1 MHTRLPFLCALAA
14 LLASAPA
21 LADDPAPAAAPA
33 AAGAESAAAAD
44 PEEAFYRLFADL
56 QEKFEAGDLAGVTAG
71 FKAAL
76 ADPVHAPNAPR
87 IFAIFLNYLLQTSQ
101 LDAAKAEFLGAL
113 RTEPAWAEPCSG
125 CIYGYLSETGDRAG
139 VIDWARTLLTQDV
152 PEPFLVSATEWLATG
167 LLASG
172 DRAGALAAATNG
184 LARFPVGAYAPAAER
199 FARAALGARD
209 LGTAEDF
216 LAAIEGR
223 EGYEPSAACL
233 RLRLL
238 GARGRFAEAAAALP
252 GLRGKA
258 SDDELL
264 RALRDV
270 FADARNAKDDAG
282 LDAVAAVGALDPA
295 FDGAS
300 GIRRASARE
309 WLGVP
314 LRGEGGPALYAQRF
328 DRLLSLDF
336 PPSQLY
342 DFWTRYFYD
351 VLGDEAALRSV
362 AAAGRTLKQRLPDAA
377 DREMMRVYELD
388 ADFLLGDYD
397 GCLALIDEGIP
408 DHDPAWHEMMKT
420 KVLAHRAEAAE
431 DWAGAARGYA
441 KFVSMLPIEEQQDPT
456 TGIVYS
462 RLTLVGNNQRRIAGL
477 WRKAGDEAKAR
488 SAISAARDAYRKAL
502 AGNLAGK
509 ETGDYIQAQLDSLD
523 AENPVTDEF

>member
-1 MHTRLPFLCALAA
+1 MHFRLPLLCALAA

-21 LADDPAPAAAPA
+21 FADDPAPASSPA
-33 AAGAESAAAAD
+33 AAAEDAAAD
-44 PEEAFYRLFADL
+44 PEEAFHRLFADL
-56 QEKFEAGDLAGVTAG
+56 QGKFDAGDLEGVTAG

-76 ADPVHAPNAPR
+76 ADPVQAPNAPR
-87 IFAIFLNYLLQTSQ
+87 IFPIFLSYLLQTAQ
-101 LDAAKAEFLGAL
+101 LDVAKSEFLGAL
-113 RTEPAWAEPCSG
+113 RTDPAWAEPCSG
-125 CIYGYLSETGDRAG
+125 YIYGYLSETGDRAG
-139 VIDWARTLLTQDV
+139 AIDWARTLLTQDI
-152 PEPFLVSATEWLATG
+152 PEAFLVSATEWLATG

-184 LARFPVGAYAPAAER
+184 LARFPVEAYVPAAER
-199 FARAALGARD
+199 FVRAALAARD
-209 LGTAEDF
+209 LGLAEDF

-223 EGYEPSAACL
+223 EGYAAAAACL

-258 SDDELL
+258 SDEELL

-270 FADARNAKDDAG
+270 FASARNAKDDAG

-295 FDGAS
+295 FAGAS

-342 DFWTRYFYD
+342 EFWTRYFYD

-362 AAAGRTLKQRLPDAA
+362 AAAGRELKKRLPDAA

-420 KVLAHRAEAAE
+420 KVLAHKAEAAE

-441 KFVSMLPIEEQQDPT
+441 KFIAMLPVEEQQDPT

-477 WRKAGDEAKAR
+477 WEKAGEPAKAR
-488 SAISAARDAYRKAL
+488 AALAAARDAYRKAL

-509 ETGDYIQAQLDSLD
+509 ETGDYIQAQLDALG
-523 AENPVTDEF
+523 APEPVPDEF

>member
-1 MHTRLPFLCALAA
+1 MKTFRLLSGALAA
-14 LLASAPA
+14 ALVALPALAGDSAPA
-21 LADDPAPAAAPA
+21 ADP
-33 AAGAESAAAAD
+33 AAGAEAAAPAAD
-44 PEEAFYRLFADL
+44 PEEAFYRLFAEL
-56 QEKFEAGDLAGVTAG
+56 QEKFEAGDLEGVAAG

-76 ADPVHAPNAPR
+76 ADPVHASNAPR
-87 IFAIFLNYLLQTSQ
+87 IFSVYLGFLLQTSQ
-101 LDAAKAEFLGAL
+101 LEEAKSAYLGAL
-113 RTEPAWAEPCSG
+113 RTDPAWAEPCSG
-125 CIYGYLSETGDRAG
+125 YIYGYLSETGDRAG
-139 VIDWARTLLTQDV
+139 ALDWARTILTQDV
-152 PEPFLVSATEWLATG
+152 PEPYRVSATEWLATG
-167 LLASG
+167 LLAAG
-172 DRAGALAAATNG
+172 DRAGAFAAATNG
-184 LARFPVGAYAPAAER
+184 LAQFPAEAFAPVAER
-199 FARAALGARD
+199 FAQSALASKD

-223 EGYEPSAACL
+223 EGYAPAAACL

-252 GLRGKA
+252 GLRGQA
-258 SDDELL
+258 PDPDLL

-270 FADARNAKDDAG
+270 FSAAKAAKDDAG

-295 FDGAS
+295 FEGAS
-300 GIRRASARE
+300 GIRLASARE

-342 DFWTRYFYD
+342 GLWTRYFYD
-351 VLGDEAALRSV
+351 VLDDLDSLRAV
-362 AAAGRTLKQRLPDAA
+362 AASGRELKKRLPDDA

-388 ADFLLGDYD
+388 ADFLLKDYD
-397 GCLALIDEGIP
+397 GCLALLDEGIP

-420 KVLAHRAEAAE
+420 KVLAHRAEAAG
-431 DWAGAARGYA
+431 DWAGAAKGYA
-441 KFVSMLPIEEQQDPT
+441 RFLAMLPEEEQQDPT

-477 WRKAGDEAKAR
+477 WEKAGDAAKAK
-488 SAISAARDAYRKAL
+488 AALAAARDAYKKAL

-509 ETGDYIQAQLDSLD
+509 ETAEYIEKQLKELD
-523 AENPVTDEF
+523 EE